1 MCAEFGLSN
10 NQDFKGWNKPLAD
23 FRFKGGAN
31 HGVGDVFIDY
41 GKGYADPGSVPGSE
55 AAQETGG
62 GNQNVRIIRGYDPDA
77 NIWPSSEN
85 KFSDDGEEKIKEI

>member
-41 GKGYADPGSVPGSE
+41 GKGYIPPGGGSSQ
-55 AAQETGG
+55 AVGG
-62 GNQNVRIIRGYDPDA
+62 GNQNVRIIHPNDPDV
-77 NIWPSSEN
+77 NIWPSEIN
-85 KFSDDGEEKIKEI
+85 KFADYGGKKFGGL